1 MLTDKINK
9 LVLVLALLASIV
21 TVSVACIREMSS
33 ARDRVAETSVA
44 LVRSQPT
51 LPILIDRQDDR
62 RLQAHLAEYLANS
75 AVRYAVLYDQS
86 GKLLARQ
93 DASQPG
99 YTLESLNYLRADR
112 NPAQVGR
119 MQRNVDPPTTADIS
133 ESEPP
138 VIFFTRYFGEQ
149 ITDVTVPVFSLVNP
163 LEKAVTAQTYS
174 EAMLA
179 NDTVGSLY
187 IVGFVNIGISDNAL
201 WLEVRWT
208 VGAIALACLLYVL
221 VCVLISLMYGRR
233 ITGPISQLGKMVEE
247 VSRGTLDTSVRLSA
261 SGEARPIANM
271 LNTIFGELNSY
282 KTNLNVNHQLLSM
295 KVEERDAQ
303 LSERDQELNKATD
316 EVSRTKEDLH
326 RMAYFDSLTGLPNRR
341 LFTEQLHLLLKLA
354 ARNKK
359 MLALLFLDLD
369 NFKRIN
375 DSLGHSAGDILLR
388 EVGIRLSNCM
398 RDSDVVAYYNN
409 SEEKIGVSRL
419 GGDEFTVVLN
429 QIDGPEAAGFVA
441 ERMLKAMATPM
452 MIDGHELV
460 ITPSIGIAIGP
471 RDGIEVEQL
480 LKAADT
486 AMYNAKKQGKNN
498 YLFYTHDMSSSNV
511 ERLKLETELRKA
523 IEREELILHYQP
535 QIDIAT
541 GSVTGVE
548 ALIRWQHPEFGLVPP
563 SRFIPLAEEMGLIV
577 DVSEWALEE
586 ACRCAKQISLIGGR
600 MPTFAVNVSALAF
613 SPALVECVQNA
624 LDAAGL
630 APQYL
635 ELELTEGVMMDSG
648 SASIASLEKMKQLGV
663 ALSIDDFGTGYSSL
677 SYLSHF
683 PLDTLKIDRSFVN
696 DFDKSENNAS
706 LVVAIISMAKS
717 LNLRI
722 VAEGVE
728 TPEQLHFLSSNGV
741 SVIQGFLFSK
751 AVPSSEL
758 IRLLE
763 PNYFLPRI
771 KGVEKNVEELAGVS
785 SRQ

>member
-1 MLTDKINK
+1 MLTDKIIK

-21 TVSVACIREMSS
+21 TVSIACIREMAT

-51 LPILIDRQDDR
+51 LPILIDQRDDR
-62 RLQAHLAEYLANS
+62 RLRAHLAEYLANPS
-75 AVRYAVLYDQS
+75 VRYAVLYDQT

-93 DASQPG
+93 DANNIE
-99 YTLESLNYLRADR
+99 YALESLSYLRAER
-112 NPAQVGR
+112 SPAQVGR
-119 MQRNVDPPTTADIS
+119 MQRNVDPPAVSKST
-133 ESEPP
+133 EFEPP
-138 VIFFTRYFGEQ
+138 VIFFTHFFGEQ
-149 ITDVTVPVFSLVNP
+149 IVDITVPVFSPVNS
-163 LEKAVTAQTYS
+163 LESAITPETFTNAMVAS
-174 EAMLA
+174 ETLH
-179 NDTVGSLY
+179 SLY
-187 IVGFVNIGISDNAL
+187 IVGYVDIGISDNAL

-208 VGAIALACLLYVL
+208 VGAIALACLVYVL
-221 VCVLISLMYGRR
+221 VCVLIASMYGRR
-233 ITGPISQLGKMVEE
+233 ITGPLSQLGKMVEE
-247 VSRGTLDTSVRLSA
+247 VAGGTLDTTVRLSA

-271 LNTIFGELNSY
+271 LNTIIGELNNY

-295 KVEERDAQ
+295 KVEERNAQ
-303 LSERDQELNKATD
+303 LTERDQELHKAVD

-341 LFTEQLHLLLKLA
+341 LFTEQLHLLLRLA

-375 DSLGHSAGDILLR
+375 DSLGHSAGDVLLR
-388 EVGIRLSNCM
+388 EVGIRLSSCM

-409 SEEKIGVSRL
+409 SLEKIGVSRL

-429 QIDGPEAAGFVA
+429 QIDDPAAAGFVA
-441 ERMLKAMATPM
+441 QRMLATMAAPM
-452 MIDGHELV
+452 LIDGHELV

-471 RDGIEVEQL
+471 RDGSEVEDL

-498 YLFYTHDMSSSNV
+498 YLFYTEDMSSSNV
-511 ERLKLETELRKA
+511 DRLKLETELRRA
-523 IEREELILHYQP
+523 IEREQLVLHYQP
-535 QIDIAT
+535 QVDISS
-541 GSVTGVE
+541 GCVTGVE
-548 ALIRWQHPEFGLVPP
+548 ALIRWQHPELGLVPP

-577 DVSEWALEE
+577 SVSEWALEE

-624 LDAAGL
+624 LDASGL
-630 APQYL
+630 APEHL

-648 SASIASLEKMKQLGV
+648 PA
-663 ALSIDDFGTGYSSL
+663 YSSL

-741 SVIQGFLFSK
+741 SVIQGFLFSQ
-751 AVPSSEL
+751 AVPPSEL

-771 KGVEKNVEELAGVS
+771 KGVSKNAPELVIAGS
-785 SRQ
+785 

>member
-21 TVSVACIREMSS
+21 TVSVACIREMAT
-33 ARDRVAETSVA
+33 ARERVAEEAVA

-51 LPILIDRQDDR
+51 LPLLIDQQDDR
-62 RLQAHLAEYLANS
+62 RLRAHLADYLANA

-93 DASQPG
+93 DASFQA
-99 YTLESLNYLRADR
+99 YALESLEYLRADR
-112 NPAQVGR
+112 NPAEVGT
-119 MQRNVDPPTTADIS
+119 MQRNVDPPAPIETGD
-133 ESEPP
+133 SEPP

-149 ITDVTVPVFSLVNP
+149 VTDLTVPVFSLVNP
-163 LEKAVTAQTYS
+163 LE
-174 EAMLA
+174 EAITPESFSQAMIES
-179 NDTVGSLY
+179 DSVDSLY
-187 IVGFVNIGISDNAL
+187 IVGFVNVGISDNAL

-221 VCVLISLMYGRR
+221 VCVLIASMYGRR
-233 ITGPISQLGKMVEE
+233 ITGPLSQLSKMVEE
-247 VSRGTLDTSVRLSA
+247 VAGGTLDTSVRLSA

-271 LNTIFGELNSY
+271 LNTIIGELNNY

-303 LSERDQELNKATD
+303 LSERDQELNKAVD

-354 ARNKK
+354 VRNKK
-359 MLALLFLDLD
+359 TLALLFLDLD

-375 DSLGHSAGDILLR
+375 DSLGHSAGDLLLR
-388 EVGIRLSNCM
+388 EVGIRLSSCM

-409 SEEKIGVSRL
+409 TSEKIGVSRL

-429 QIDGPEAAGFVA
+429 QIEGPDAAGFVA
-441 ERMLKAMATPM
+441 DRMLKAMAAPM
-452 MIDGHELV
+452 LIDGHELV

-511 ERLKLETELRKA
+511 ERLKLETELRRA
-523 IEREELILHYQP
+523 IENEQLILHYQP
-535 QIDIAT
+535 QVDIST

-548 ALIRWQHPEFGLVPP
+548 ALIRWQHPEYGLVPP

-577 DVSEWALEE
+577 SVSEWALEE

-613 SPALVECVQNA
+613 SPSLVECVENA

-717 LNLRI
+717 LNLRV

-728 TPEQLHFLSSNGV
+728 TPEQLQFLRGNGV
-741 SVIQGFLFSK
+741 SLIQGFLFSQ
-751 AVPSSEL
+751 AVPASEL

-763 PNYFLPRI
+763 PNYFSPRI
-771 KGVEKNVEELAGVS
+771 KGVSKNVEELAKIRS
-785 SRQ
+785 S